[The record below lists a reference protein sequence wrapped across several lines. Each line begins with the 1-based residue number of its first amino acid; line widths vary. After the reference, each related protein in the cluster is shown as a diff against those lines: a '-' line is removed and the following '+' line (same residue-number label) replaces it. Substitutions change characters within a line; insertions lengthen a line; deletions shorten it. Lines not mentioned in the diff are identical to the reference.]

1 MHRAKWSVF
10 ASMSI
15 AGALWACGGDGTST
29 VRLGLTGEGG
39 QAMGRDARNT
49 QVEVSSA
56 RAYVR
61 HIELQL
67 PSDSNCQ
74 EQGNDDRRVE
84 RSCGDESK
92 VRINGPFV
100 VDLISGEATPPLPAL
115 QIPPGNY
122 TRVDVRFDEAAPDE
136 GVVDAADPLARRTML
151 AAGRL
156 EDGTPY
162 DLSLA
167 FDEDARFEDPA
178 GLAIPEEVGALLL
191 WLDVSAWFTALP
203 LAECRQ
209 DGDLEMVNDRLQLAE
224 GRGSCSDVENHLKE
238 QIKRSGQLD
247 RDD

>member
-1 MHRAKWSVF
+1 MSSAKAVQVGVLLVV
-10 ASMSI
+10 A
-15 AGALWACGGDGTST
+15 ACGGASPPAGKQTSVQENSNPTGFVAGRILSSGDGKPVAGAIITTFSDGS
-29 VRLGLTGEGG
+29 VSASSESNGLYKLVP
-39 QAMGRDARNT
+39 R
-49 QVEVSSA
+49 
-56 RAYVR
+56 
-61 HIELQL
+61 
-67 PSDSNCQ
+67 
-74 EQGNDDRRVE
+74 
-84 RSCGDESK
+84 
-92 VRINGPFV
+92 
-100 VDLISGEATPPLPAL
+100 PL
-115 QIPPGNY
+115 GNY